1 MSDLDKAYALETP
14 EDNRRL
20 YAEWAESYDSDFAA
34 RMGYDLPGH
43 VARAYAGAGGS
54 GPVLDLGAGT
64 GLLGQALSALSV
76 GPVDATDLSPEM
88 LEVARGKRVYRDL
101 FPGNLLERLPCPE
114 DAYAGAVSS
123 GTFTNGHV
131 GPEALPE
138 LLRVVRPG
146 GLFVLSVNARHF
158 VAGGFGAAFAALGSA
173 ITGLHLP
180 EVPIYGPGAQGPHA
194 GDRAFLAVFRRG

>member
-20 YAEWAESYDSDFAA
+20 YAGWAGTYDSDFA
-34 RMGYDLPGH
+34 RDMQYQLPGH
-43 VARAYAGAGGS
+43 VARAFAEAGGV

-64 GLLGQALSALSV
+64 GLLGEALAAR
-76 GPVDATDLSPEM
+76 GIAPVDATDLSPEM
-88 LEVARGKRVYRDL
+88 LQVARGKGVYRAL

-114 DAYAGAVSS
+114 GAYAGAVSS

-138 LLRVVRPG
+138 VLRVVRTG
-146 GLFVLSVNARHF
+146 GLIVLSVNARHY
-158 VAGGFGAAFAALGSA
+158 AAKGFEADLRRLGPALGGCLL
-173 ITGLHLP
+173 T
-180 EVPIYGPGAQGPHA
+180 EVPIYGAGATGPHA
-194 GDRAFLAVFRRG
+194 GDTALLLNLRKL